1 MIGTNKQETTWQT
14 RKRGLSNILNL
25 IGGIYQ
31 NPAVRILRNAE
42 IIDTFPLYPEAR
54 QACPPYDHL
63 QSTFYGGLS
72 QHPKAEKETKFLRIR
87 KKKAKLSLFENNITC

>member
-31 NPAVRILRNAE
+31 NPAVRILHNAE
-42 IIDTFPLYPEAR
+42 IIDTFPLQPEAR
-54 QACPPYDHL
+54 QERPPMTT
-63 QSTFYGGLS
+63 SS
-72 QHPKAEKETKFLRIR
+72 QHSIGVLTNIPRQ
-87 KKKAKLSLFENNITC
+87 KKK